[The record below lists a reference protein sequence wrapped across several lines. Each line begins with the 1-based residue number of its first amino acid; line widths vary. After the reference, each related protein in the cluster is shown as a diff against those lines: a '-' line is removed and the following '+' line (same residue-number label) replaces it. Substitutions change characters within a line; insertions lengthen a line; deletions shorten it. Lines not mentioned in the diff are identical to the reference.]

1 MPSLGA
7 RLVLT
12 SAFMFVVLSFCSFR
26 PAIPFVLSRTETR
39 VKERLREMEKEDGER
54 RRSETKKF
62 RKFCEKMK
70 SLKFR
75 KFCEVMS
82 LKI

>member
-1 MPSLGA
+1 
-7 RLVLT
+7 
-12 SAFMFVVLSFCSFR
+12 
-26 PAIPFVLSRTETR
+26 
-39 VKERLREMEKEDGER
+39 MEKEDGER